1 VIEVVVAGAG
11 PNGLMLA
18 CELGLAGIRPMV
30 LDPMP
35 GPNPSPRVNRIVGQ
49 GVRILGHRG
58 LYSAPTGTAEP
69 PKPAPRSMFA
79 GFALDLASVAVNLA
93 WKLAA
98 VSSGRVEPALVA
110 TYETE
115 RRPAAEWVIMHSRA
129 QLALFRPGPAV
140 TALRELFSELVT
152 EPHIVGRLSDLLSN
166 TSSPSRPDGRSGRCP
181 PPLCWCVPMDMWPGH
196 RRRPGPMR
204 TNCA

>member
-1 VIEVVVAGAG
+1 VIQRIVFTQLQLNATKDQEGYVIEVVVAGAG

-35 GPNPSPRVNRIVGQ
+35 GPNPNPRVNRIVGQ
-49 GVRILGHRG
+49 GVRILDHRG

-79 GFALDLASVAVNLA
+79 GFALGLASVAVNLA

-98 VSSGRVEPALVA
+98 VSSGRVELVLVA
-110 TYETE
+110 TYYCS
-115 RRPAAEWVIMHSRA
+115 RRSRSLM
-129 QLALFRPGPAV
+129 LAC
-140 TALRELFSELVT
+140 LR
-152 EPHIVGRLSDLLSN
+152 
-166 TSSPSRPDGRSGRCP
+166 
-181 PPLCWCVPMDMWPGH
+181 W
-196 RRRPGPMR
+196 
-204 TNCA
+204 